1 MSFYL
6 TTILFFPILGAVLL
20 AGIPG
25 SNRPA
30 IRQATLAISVIHF
43 LIAVPLWW
51 LYVPGGVEYQ
61 FVERV
66 PWIDA
71 LGVEYHLGVD
81 GVSILLTL
89 LTVLLTPLAV
99 LGSWRYI
106 DHHVKEFHILLLVL
120 TTGML
125 GVFFALD
132 LFVFYVFWELMLVPM
147 YFLIGVWGGE
157 RRVYAAVK
165 FFLYTFV
172 GGVLMLVGILALY
185 FHHQGATGVYTTS
198 LSDLLAVPI
207 PGQLQLVLFL
217 SFAIAFAIKVPMFPF
232 HTWLPD
238 AHVQA
243 PAAGS
248 VILAAVLLKM
258 GTYGFYRFAMP
269 LFPEA
274 ARQALPWIA
283 GLAVVGVI
291 YGAMVALVQPNM
303 KKLVAYSSVS
313 HLGFVMLGL
322 FALNATGV
330 QGSVIQMINHGISTG
345 ALFFICGMLYERRH
359 TYEIEQFGGLSAVMP
374 VFAVLFM
381 IVTLSSIGLPGL
393 NGFVGEFL
401 ILVGMF
407 QSHPWMAGIAT
418 VGVILAAYYML
429 RMFQRVM
436 FGDIDI
442 AANRKLPDL
451 SGREVAVLLPLVV
464 LIVWI
469 GVYPAPFLARTE
481 PSVDR
486 FVERVTRTAPATAAE
501 DAEPASPAAE
511 PALTEAKPETAEA
524 LQ

>member
-1 MSFYL
+1 VSFYL

-25 SNRPA
+25 GNRTA
-30 IRQATLAISVIHF
+30 IRQATLVIALIHF
-43 LIAVPLWW
+43 LIALPLWW
-51 LYVPGGVEYQ
+51 LYAPGGAEYQ
-61 FVERV
+61 LVERV
-66 PWIDA
+66 PWIES

-81 GVSILLTL
+81 GVSVLLTL
-89 LTVLLTPLAV
+89 LTVFLNPLAV
-99 LGSWRYI
+99 LASWRYI
-106 DHHVKEFHILLLVL
+106 DRHVKEFHILLLVL

-147 YFLIGVWGGE
+147 YFIIGVWGGE
-157 RRVYAAVK
+157 QRVYAAVK
-165 FFLYTFV
+165 FFLYTFI
-172 GGVLMLVGILALY
+172 GGLLMLVGILALY
-185 FHHQGATGVYTTS
+185 FYHEQTTGVYTTS
-198 LSDLLAVPI
+198 LADLMAVDI
-207 PGQLQLVLFL
+207 PGELQLTLFL
-217 SFAIAFAIKVPMFPF
+217 AFAIAFAIKVPMFPF

-274 ARQALPWIA
+274 ARDALPWIA
-283 GLAVVGVI
+283 GLAVVGII
-291 YGAMVALVQPNM
+291 YGAMVALVQPNV

-374 VFAVLFM
+374 MFAVLFM

-407 QSHPWMAGIAT
+407 QSHPWLTGVAT
-418 VGVILAAYYML
+418 AGVILAAYYML
-429 RMFQRVM
+429 RMFQRMM
-436 FGDIDI
+436 FGSVDREE
-442 AANRKLPDL
+442 NRGLPDL
-451 SGREVAVLLPLVV
+451 SGRELAVLLPLVA

-481 PSVDR
+481 PSVER
-486 FVERVTRTAPATAAE
+486 FVERVTRATGPMAPAEVVELEAMHQGE
-501 DAEPASPAAE
+501 VEPPGRE
-511 PALTEAKPETAEA
+511 MHR
-524 LQ
+524 